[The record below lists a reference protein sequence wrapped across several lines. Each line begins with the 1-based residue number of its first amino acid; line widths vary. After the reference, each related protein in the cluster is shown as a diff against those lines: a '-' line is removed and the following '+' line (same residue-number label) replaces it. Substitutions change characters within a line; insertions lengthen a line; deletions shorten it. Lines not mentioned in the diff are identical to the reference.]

1 MICICLQLVNFVHTF
16 VDWLRLCVL
25 CTFGVCI
32 CFLKSWGVHF
42 AWLLHLHVFEAE
54 LVAMQWWNADSS
66 HARNLHIIIA
76 LRLLLHV
83 FEAAYIIQALQCH
96 VFIHQTIF
104 LLFTCECKYSLSPCF
119 TWTTVFKSQCWKSG
133 KYVRVCHCVSGFTLR
148 SCVCVNLYCVI
159 VCVFSPWLFCKSS
172 LCKSRPRRK
181 KIKPLVYFFIFVVRG
196 VGLCS

>member
-25 CTFGVCI
+25 CIFGVCI

-42 AWLLHLHVFEAE
+42 AWLLHLHVFEAA

-66 HARNLHIIIA
+66 HVRNLHIIIA

-104 LLFTCECKYSLSPCF
+104 LLFTCECKYSVSMFYLD
-119 TWTTVFKSQCWKSG
+119 
-133 KYVRVCHCVSGFTLR
+133 HCVQISMLEIRKICTCMPLCIRFYFTLLCVR
-148 SCVCVNLYCVI
+148 ESLLCNCVCVFPLI
-159 VCVFSPWLFCKSS
+159 FCKSS

-181 KIKPLVYFFIFVVRG
+181 KIKPLVYFLFFVVRG
-196 VGLCS
+196 VRLWC